1 MTNHS
6 RRFVIAG
13 AGAALLGVS
22 GCANGIGSGG
32 AEKIDARVD
41 AALAYLY
48 SSFPETKDLAEK
60 SAGMLVMPLI
70 TKAGFGL
77 GGAYGRGALRV
88 GDVTVDYYSATKAS
102 FGLQIGAAQYA
113 HVLFFMTQE
122 ALADFRNSPGWSAGA
137 NVEYAFNTNAEN
149 ISTDTTTVLSPVIA
163 VVFGQAGLI
172 AGATIEGTKYTR
184 IIP

>member
-1 MTNHS
+1 MEKYT

-13 AGAALLGVS
+13 AGTALLGVG
-22 GCANGIGSGG
+22 GCANGLGSGG
-32 AEKIDARVD
+32 PEKIDARVD
-41 AALAYLY
+41 AALDYLY
-48 SSFPETKDLAEK
+48 STYPDMRQLGEK
-60 SAGMLVMPLI
+60 AAGILVMPLI

-88 GDVTVDYYSATKAS
+88 GGVTVDYYAAAKAS
-102 FGLQIGAAQYA
+102 FGLQIGAQQYA
-113 HVLFFMTQE
+113 HALFFMTPD
-122 ALADFRNSPGWSAGA
+122 ALANFRNSPGWSAGA
-137 NVEYAFNTNAEN
+137 NIEYALNTNAEN
-149 ISTDTTTVLSPVIA
+149 ISVDTTTATSPVIA